1 MGNVALERRW
11 KLFSKPFRSA
21 SQTDNPKRQI
31 PMGRT
36 RCLEDKEDYFG
47 KKVPFM
53 GCKTLT
59 AQGDL
64 FFTPPKIPVNTQE
77 ILSKRDP
84 LLLTGEF
91 FHHLSNHLHV
101 DLYCY
106 GEMSPHVW
114 VE

>member
-1 MGNVALERRW
+1 MSHWNGGGN
-11 KLFSKPFRSA
+11 SSRSPSVRPHTQDSHA
-21 SQTDNPKRQI
+21 
-31 PMGRT
+31 MGRT

-53 GCKTLT
+53 VCKTLT

-64 FFTPPKIPVNTQE
+64 FFTPPKIPVCTQE

-91 FHHLSNHLHV
+91 FHYLSNHLHV
-101 DLYCY
+101 ALYCY
-106 GEMSPHVW
+106 GEMSPHFG